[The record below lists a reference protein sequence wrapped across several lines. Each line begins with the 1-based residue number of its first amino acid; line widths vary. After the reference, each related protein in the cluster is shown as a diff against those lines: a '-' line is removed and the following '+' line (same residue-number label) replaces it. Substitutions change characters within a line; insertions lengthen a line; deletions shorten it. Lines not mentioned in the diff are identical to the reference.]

1 MSAKSEQVKGHAK
14 EAAGIVIGDQ
24 RLQDEGRADRVAG
37 EAKSKVEQVKAT
49 LEALMD
55 TGEAKASQGIDR
67 AADAVVSLIDR
78 AKVSL
83 RGQ

>member
-37 EAKSKVEQVKAT
+37 EAKGRVEQVKVA

-67 AADAVVSLIDR
+67 AADAVVALIDR

>member
-1 MSAKSEQVKGHAK
+1 MSAKSEQLKGHAK

-24 RLQDEGRADRVAG
+24 RLQDEGRSDRVAG
-37 EAKSKVEQVKAT
+37 EVKGRVEQVKVA

-67 AADAVVSLIDR
+67 AADAVVALIDK

>member
-14 EAAGIVIGDQ
+14 QAAGIVIGDQ

-67 AADAVVSLIDR
+67 AADVVVSLIDK